1 MNGPHHAPP
10 DIDALWDY
18 GDPAASEARF
28 QELLAR
34 MGDGAPADLRAQ
46 LLSQIART
54 HGLRADFVTAR
65 RWLDEGEG
73 LCREAEAR
81 GEEVGIARTRLL
93 LERGRCLN
101 SGGDPAGSVP
111 LFHAALAAAE
121 AAGLEHL
128 ACDAAHMLGIALPG
142 EEGLAW
148 NRRTIAMAEAARDPR
163 ARRWLGALYNNT
175 GWSLHDLGR
184 YDEALDLFD
193 RSLAFRRA
201 QDPAGE
207 GARIARWCRARCL
220 RSLGRLEEAL
230 AEQREL
236 LAAVPANRG
245 LADGEKGNDGDDNGD
260 GFVHEELGELLLA
273 LGCPDEARG
282 HFARAHALLGRLTG
296 LEKLDEG
303 RLGRMKA
310 LGGG

>member
-1 MNGPHHAPP
+1 MNGPHQAPP

-18 GDPAASEARF
+18 GDPAASAARF
-28 QELLAR
+28 QELLDR
-34 MGDGAPADLRAQ
+34 MGDEAPADLRAQ
-46 LLSQIART
+46 LHSQIART
-54 HGLRADFVTAR
+54 HGLRADFATAR
-65 RWLDEGEG
+65 RWLDTGED
-73 LCREAEAR
+73 LCRIAETR
-81 GEEVGIARTRLL
+81 GEDVGIARTRLL

-101 SGGDPAGSVP
+101 SGSDPAGSVP
-111 LFHAALAAAE
+111 LFQAALAGAE

-148 NRRTIAMAEAARDPR
+148 NRRTITMAEAARDAR

-193 RSLAFRRA
+193 RSLAYRQA
-201 QDPAGE
+201 QDPAGQ
-207 GARIARWCRARCL
+207 ATRIARWCRARCL
-220 RSLGRLEEAL
+220 RSLGRLDEAL
-230 AEQREL
+230 AEQRAM
-236 LAAVPANRG
+236 LAAGLANRG
-245 LADGEKGNDGDDNGD
+245 LADRGDENDEDGD

-273 LGCPDEARG
+273 LGRPDEARG

-303 RLGRMKA
+303 RLGRMKV